1 MRRLLAA
8 VEEVRRAYPRME
20 LGQLAVLLSVL
31 IEPGLRAQ
39 DLTNRV
45 GLQKSSLSRNVK
57 SLSAASYLSDEEG
70 NLRDG
75 LDLITQTPDA
85 VDRRAFQLA
94 PTPKGWT
101 LAEKLSRILKSRPSA
116 RP

>member
-1 MRRLLAA
+1 
-8 VEEVRRAYPRME
+8 ME

-39 DLTNRV
+39 DLTARV
-45 GLQKSSLSRNVK
+45 GLRKSSLSRNVK

-70 NLRDG
+70 HLRDG

-85 VDRRAFQLA
+85 VDGRAFQLS

-101 LAEKLSRILKSRPSA
+101 LAKTLSKILKSRPSA